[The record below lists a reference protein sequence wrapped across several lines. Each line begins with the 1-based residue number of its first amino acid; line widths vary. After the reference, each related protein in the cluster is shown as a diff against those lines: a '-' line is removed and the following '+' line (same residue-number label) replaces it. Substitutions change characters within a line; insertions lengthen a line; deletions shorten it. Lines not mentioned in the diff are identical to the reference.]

1 MKNNITKLKIF
12 LLLLTIIGISSG
24 CNENQNQ
31 MGYDNKDLSMSQVDT
46 TSKTIDQSIA
56 NQAKEKMITNDEITD
71 VMDVNTDKELLV
83 AIKVENF
90 NRFRLKSIEKTV
102 KSDLEKMYPNH
113 KVVVSTDKKMFWE
126 LEKIEQRLQK
136 NNTNKKRLKK
146 DLQKLES
153 LIKEQT

>member
-12 LLLLTIIGISSG
+12 LLLLTIIGIGSG

-31 MGYDNKDLSMSQVDT
+31 MGYNNNDLSISQVHS
-46 TSKTIDQSIA
+46 SKPIDQSVA
-56 NQAKEKMITNDEITD
+56 NRAKEKMITKDEITD
-71 VMDVNTDKELLV
+71 VRAVNTDKELLA

-90 NRFRLKSIEKTV
+90 NRFRLKTIEKTV
-102 KSDLEKMYPNH
+102 KSDLEKIYPNY
-113 KVVVSTDKKMFWE
+113 KVVVSSDKKMLWE

-136 NNTNKKRLKK
+136 NNTNKKSLKK
-146 DLQKLES
+146 DLKKLEN

>member
-12 LLLLTIIGISSG
+12 LLLLTIIGIGSG

-31 MGYDNKDLSMSQVDT
+31 MGYDNKDLSISQVDT
-46 TSKTIDQSIA
+46 TSKPIDQSIA
-56 NQAKEKMITNDEITD
+56 NQAKEKMITKDEITD
-71 VMDVNTDKELLV
+71 VMAVNTDKELLV

-113 KVVVSTDKKMFWE
+113 KVVVSTDKKCSGSS
-126 LEKIEQRLQK
+126 
-136 NNTNKKRLKK
+136 KK
-146 DLQKLES
+146 
-153 LIKEQT
+153 

>member
-1 MKNNITKLKIF
+1 MKDNITKLKIF
-12 LLLLTIIGISSG
+12 LLLLTIIGIGSG

-31 MGYDNKDLSMSQVDT
+31 MGYDNKDLSISQVDT
-46 TSKTIDQSIA
+46 TSKPIDQSIA
-56 NQAKEKMITNDEITD
+56 NQAKEKMITKDEITD
-71 VMDVNTDKELLV
+71 VRAVNTDKELLA

-126 LEKIEQRLQK
+126 LEKIEQKLQK
-136 NNTNKKRLKK
+136 NNTNKKSLKK
-146 DLQKLES
+146 DLKKLEN